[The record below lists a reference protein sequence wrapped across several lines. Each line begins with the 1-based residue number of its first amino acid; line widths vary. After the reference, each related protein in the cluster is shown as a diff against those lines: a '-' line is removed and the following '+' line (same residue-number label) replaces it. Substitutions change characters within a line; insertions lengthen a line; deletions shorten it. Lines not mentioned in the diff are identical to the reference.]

1 MKTLNDFEQQVHAA
15 LDNQDEDT
23 LEQYVEHAV
32 DNLDLDHLRELALA
46 LIKGDSAG
54 KHLALGKIEGR
65 IDRQR
70 AEFTEMEA
78 LRRARLAEDMEFAA

>member
-1 MKTLNDFEQQVHAA
+1 MKTLHDIEQIVHAGIENG
-15 LDNQDEDT
+15 DPET

-32 DNLDLDHLRELALA
+32 DNLDADHLRDLVLA
-46 LIKGDSAG
+46 LINNDNAG
-54 KHLALGKIEGR
+54 KQLALMKIESR